1 MDAKDRVK
9 AVLAAGFRDITPEDM
24 ILKRHIL
31 NILIAV
37 FERFGFEPF
46 DSSTVQ
52 YLSTLFGA
60 EEKTD
65 MQFFKVENTFHPE
78 EGERPKLGLR
88 FDLTVALGR
97 FVAAYYEKLPRPF
110 MRYQIA
116 QVFRGETPSATRF
129 CEFTQCDVDSV
140 FAPGMMS
147 DAQIIALMD
156 ECMRALGIN
165 THLVLLNNRKI
176 LDGLPEYVK
185 FPARYLQAVLTVLDK
200 KDKLKPEE
208 TLEGELAKI
217 EREDYAI
224 LLNEAQIVKLV
235 EFCNITGS
243 NVERFAAIRT
253 ILAGSAVAE
262 QGCCELE
269 EIMRYL
275 DLFGVEK
282 SRILIE
288 PSMVRGL
295 GYYTGPIFE
304 TILTDSPE
312 TGSIFSGGRYDNL
325 TDRFVEMP
333 APATGASFGIDRF
346 MVYAKKKGLF
356 TLPKSVAQVLVAYR
370 PSAGC
375 RERAIEVA
383 QGFRLTARNVMLYD
397 GAESGLREQLGRANM
412 LGIPFVVIIG
422 ESELANGTVTL
433 KDMTTGKQGPITV
446 DWNIEKLSQ
455 GK

>member
-1 MDAKDRVK
+1 MDATNRVK
-9 AVLAAGFRDITPEDM
+9 AALPAGFRDITPEDM

-31 NILIAV
+31 NILTSV

-52 YLSTLFGA
+52 YLATLFGA
-60 EEKTD
+60 DEKTD
-65 MQFFKVENTFHPE
+65 MQFYKVENTFHPE
-78 EGERPKLGLR
+78 KGDRPKLGLR

-97 FVAAYYEKLPRPF
+97 FVAEYYEKLPRPF

-129 CEFTQCDVDSV
+129 CEFTQCDVDTV

-156 ECMRALGIN
+156 ECMRALGIS

-176 LDGLPEYVK
+176 LDGLPEYVN

-217 EREDYAI
+217 ERDDYTI
-224 LLNEAQIVKLV
+224 LLNEAQIAKLV
-235 EFCNITGS
+235 AFCNITG
-243 NVERFAAIRT
+243 NNEERFAAIRT
-253 ILAGSAVAE
+253 ILAGSAIAE

-282 SRILIE
+282 SRIQIE

-304 TILTDSPE
+304 TVLTDSPK

-346 MVYAKKKGLF
+346 MVYAKEKRLF
-356 TLPKSVAQVLVAYR
+356 TLPKSVAKVLVAYQSS
-370 PSAGC
+370 PGC
-375 RERAIEVA
+375 KERAIEVTRKIRA
-383 QGFRLTARNVMLYD
+383 AGLGTMLYD
-397 GAESGLREQLGRANM
+397 GNEEGLRPQIGRAKM
-412 LGIPFVVIIG
+412 LEIPWCIIIG
-422 ESELANGTVTL
+422 ESELKSGLVTVKDMVQRKQGTV
-433 KDMTTGKQGPITV
+433 
-446 DWNIEKLSQ
+446 ELSYFLSCFE
-455 GK
+455 